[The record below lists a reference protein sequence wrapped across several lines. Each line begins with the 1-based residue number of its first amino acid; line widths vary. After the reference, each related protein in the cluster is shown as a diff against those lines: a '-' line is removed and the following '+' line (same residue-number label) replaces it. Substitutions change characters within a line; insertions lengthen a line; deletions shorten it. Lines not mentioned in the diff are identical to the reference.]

1 MNTFFV
7 ILSAVGIDSAV
18 LDLIGRVSGNYNYVK
33 GPSGQIYV
41 AGYGPHNVPDS
52 DTHITISVDQI
63 PALAA
68 QLPTLGKSVAI
79 SGIDNPE
86 AFMAAFGLVRCDKD
100 GSVFTGGEL

>member
-7 ILSAVGIDSAV
+7 ILCAVGIQSEV
-18 LDLIGRVSGNYNYVK
+18 ITQSIVGGNYVK
-33 GPSGQIYV
+33 APSGTVYV

-52 DTHITISVDQI
+52 DTHITITADQL

-86 AFMAAFGLVRCDKD
+86 VFMAAFGLVRCDKD
-100 GSVFTGGEL
+100 GNVFSEVVE